1 MQWDERVGRR
11 LKLRDLHIL
20 LAVVQ
25 AGSMAKAS
33 TRLAVSQPAVSKAI
47 AEMEHTLGVPLLD
60 RSPKGVEPT
69 SYGRALM
76 KRSVAAFDELRQ
88 GVKEIEFLSDP
99 TTGELRL
106 GSSEPLAAGLVTA
119 IITRMAKRYPRITFD
134 VVQGDTDTLLRD
146 LDDRKVELVVARMVA
161 PAIGEHM
168 NTEILYHDEFV
179 VVADIQNPLTR
190 RRRIELADLAN
201 EPWVLLPHDT
211 IVGSSQVEAFR
222 ASGLDPP
229 RAAVRTL
236 SLSMR
241 NSLVATGHFLTM
253 LPTTLL
259 KFSTMHSRFK
269 ALPIKL
275 PTTRRPAGII
285 TLKDRALSPVAQLF
299 IGCTREF
306 VKPLTQVK

>member
-60 RSPKGVEPT
+60 RNSKGVEPT

-119 IITRMAKRYPRITFD
+119 II
-134 VVQGDTDTLLRD
+134 
-146 LDDRKVELVVARMVA
+146 
-161 PAIGEHM
+161 
-168 NTEILYHDEFV
+168 
-179 VVADIQNPLTR
+179 
-190 RRRIELADLAN
+190 
-201 EPWVLLPHDT
+201 
-211 IVGSSQVEAFR
+211 
-222 ASGLDPP
+222 
-229 RAAVRTL
+229 
-236 SLSMR
+236 
-241 NSLVATGHFLTM
+241 
-253 LPTTLL
+253 
-259 KFSTMHSRFK
+259 
-269 ALPIKL
+269 
-275 PTTRRPAGII
+275 
-285 TLKDRALSPVAQLF
+285 
-299 IGCTREF
+299 
-306 VKPLTQVK
+306 